1 MEQPLFRYVGGHP
14 PYDIADIISDKQR
27 ASSIDCHADREAQH
41 ITVRVDKTGEYIS
54 MCPGRVSVGELH
66 KNHFVATPRLTVPGA
81 VQADECPARKTLL
94 Q

>member
-1 MEQPLFRYVGGHP
+1 
-14 PYDIADIISDKQR
+14 
-27 ASSIDCHADREAQH
+27 
-41 ITVRVDKTGEYIS
+41 VRVDKTGEYIS

-81 VQADECPARKTLL
+81 MQADECPARKTLL